1 MHLGV
6 YIQLLAAKSHMKQT
20 LIIIFILFLFEDL
33 NGQDQKIHFQNVYD
47 PNSKYIT
54 VNETT
59 SKSTVSF
66 QGPENEIK
74 DLESYGISN
83 PMKVAGTKH
92 STTVIETFNLE
103 EDGRIQANFH
113 IKEYEITQNDEEVDS
128 SLENLLIK
136 GSYDSL
142 YHFKIDSIISE
153 KFNQEF
159 IGFIKDQSEELNYD
173 VNFPDKPLSLGESFS
188 DEKTVEV
195 PIAGM
200 TKAKILK
207 TDIYTFRAIEDDIA
221 IFDVQEKMDLNMDM
235 NENNILL
242 ESEGNGVLYFNL
254 REKFVEKNESNST
267 MSISMKM
274 GSINVQSDV
283 HTVSNNQTTK
293 E

>member
-1 MHLGV
+1 
-6 YIQLLAAKSHMKQT
+6 MKQT
-20 LIIIFILFLFEDL
+20 LIIILIVFLFEDL

-47 PNSKYIT
+47 PNSKYTT

-59 SKSTVSF
+59 SKSTVNF
-66 QGPENEIK
+66 QGSEKEIK

-92 STTVIETFNLE
+92 ATTVIETFNLE

-113 IKEYEITQNDEEVDS
+113 IKEYEITQNAKEVDS
-128 SLENLLIK
+128 PLENLLIK

-142 YHFKIDSIISE
+142 SHFKIDSIISG

-159 IGFIKDQSEELNYD
+159 KGFIKDQFEELNYE
-173 VNFPDKPLSLGESFS
+173 VNFPDRPLSLGESFT
-188 DEKTVEV
+188 DEETAEV

-207 TDIYTFRAIEDDIA
+207 TDIYTFRAIDGDIA
-221 IFDVQEKMDLNMDM
+221 IFDVQEKMDLNMDV
-235 NENNILL
+235 NESNISL

-254 REKFVEKNESNST
+254 KEQFIEKNESNSK

-274 GSINVQSDV
+274 GSINVQSDA